1 MEKRTEID
9 NEIEIDLKDLFM
21 ELLSFWQ
28 LIALALVLGAVIA
41 YAASRFM
48 MTPMY
53 ESTSELYV
61 LSKSTSITSLADI
74 QTGTSLT
81 NDYMVVVKG
90 RPVLEQVIANLGLNE
105 SYGSLQGRVTLQNPS
120 NSRIL
125 MITVRDENPLVA
137 KTIADQIAE
146 VGKDFIALK
155 MVQDPPTIIQY
166 GYADGTPVSPHTM
179 KNTMIG
185 GFLGAMIAM
194 AIIVLAYLF
203 NDTIMT
209 AEDVEKKLGLNV
221 LGVLPLEDAEDD
233 GDTPPAKKRRDAE
246 VDSGGAA

>member
-1 MEKRTEID
+1 MEKKTERD
-9 NEIEIDLKDLFM
+9 NEIELDLKDLFM
-21 ELLSFWQ
+21 ELVSFWQ
-28 LIALALVLGAVIA
+28 VIVLALALGAVIA
-41 YAASRFM
+41 FAVSRFL
-48 MTPMY
+48 MTPQY
-53 ESTSELYV
+53 EATSELYV

-105 SYGSLQGRVTLQNPS
+105 TYRSLKNKVTLENPS

-137 KTIADQIAE
+137 KTIADKIAE
-146 VGKDFIALK
+146 VGADFIAMK
-155 MVQDPPTIIQY
+155 MDQDAPTIIQY
-166 GYADGTPVSPHTM
+166 GYADGEPVSPNTM
-179 KNTMIG
+179 KNTVIG
-185 GFLGAMIAM
+185 GFLGMLLAVAV
-194 AIIVLAYLF
+194 IVLSYLF

-221 LGVLPLEDAEDD
+221 LGSLPLEDAEDD
-233 GDTPPAKKRRDAE
+233 GESEPAKK
-246 VDSGGAA
+246 GK

>member
-1 MEKRTEID
+1 MEKKTERD
-9 NEIEIDLKDLFM
+9 NEIELDLKDLFM
-21 ELLSFWQ
+21 ELVSFWQ
-28 LIALALVLGAVIA
+28 VIVLALALGAVIA
-41 YAASRFM
+41 FAVSRFL
-48 MTPMY
+48 MTPQY

-61 LSKSTSITSLADI
+61 LSKSTTITSLADI

-105 SYGSLQGRVTLQNPS
+105 TYRSLKNKVTLENPS

-137 KTIADQIAE
+137 KTIADKIAE
-146 VGKDFIALK
+146 VGADFIAMK
-155 MVQDPPTIIQY
+155 MDQDAPTIIQY
-166 GYADGTPVSPHTM
+166 GYADGEPVSPNTM
-179 KNTMIG
+179 KNTVIG
-185 GFLGAMIAM
+185 GFLGMLLAVAV
-194 AIIVLAYLF
+194 IVLSYLF

-221 LGVLPLEDAEDD
+221 LGSLPLEDAEDD
-233 GDTPPAKKRRDAE
+233 GESEPAKK
-246 VDSGGAA
+246 GK

>member
-1 MEKRTEID
+1 MEKKTERD
-9 NEIEIDLKDLFM
+9 NEIELDLKDLFM
-21 ELLSFWQ
+21 ELVSFWQ
-28 LIALALVLGAVIA
+28 VIVLALALGAVIA
-41 YAASRFM
+41 FAVSRFL
-48 MTPMY
+48 MTPKY
-53 ESTSELYV
+53 EATSELYV

-105 SYGSLQGRVTLQNPS
+105 TYRSLKNKVTLENPS

-137 KTIADQIAE
+137 KTIADKIAE
-146 VGKDFIALK
+146 VGADFIAMK
-155 MVQDPPTIIQY
+155 MDQDAPTIIQY
-166 GYADGTPVSPHTM
+166 GYADGEPVSPNTM
-179 KNTMIG
+179 KNTVIG
-185 GFLGAMIAM
+185 GFLGMLLAVAV
-194 AIIVLAYLF
+194 IVLSYLF

-221 LGVLPLEDAEDD
+221 LGSLPLEDAEDD
-233 GDTPPAKKRRDAE
+233 GESEPAKK
-246 VDSGGAA
+246 GK

>member
-1 MEKRTEID
+1 MEKKTERD
-9 NEIEIDLKDLFM
+9 NEIELDLKDLFM
-21 ELLSFWQ
+21 ELVSFWQ
-28 LIALALVLGAVIA
+28 VIVLALALGAVIA
-41 YAASRFM
+41 FAVSRFL
-48 MTPMY
+48 MTPKY
-53 ESTSELYV
+53 EATSELYV

-105 SYGSLQGRVTLQNPS
+105 TYRSLKNKVSLENPS

-137 KTIADQIAE
+137 KTIADKIAE
-146 VGKDFIALK
+146 VGADFIAMK
-155 MVQDPPTIIQY
+155 MDQDAPTIIQY
-166 GYADGTPVSPHTM
+166 GYADGEPVSPNTM
-179 KNTMIG
+179 KNTVIG
-185 GFLGAMIAM
+185 GFLGMLLAVAV
-194 AIIVLAYLF
+194 IVLSYLF

-221 LGVLPLEDAEDD
+221 LGSLPLEDAEDD
-233 GDTPPAKKRRDAE
+233 GESEPAKK
-246 VDSGGAA
+246 GK

>member
-1 MEKRTEID
+1 MEKKTERD
-9 NEIEIDLKDLFM
+9 NEIELDLKDLFM
-21 ELLSFWQ
+21 ELVSFWQ
-28 LIALALVLGAVIA
+28 VIVLALALGAVIA
-41 YAASRFM
+41 FAISRFL
-48 MTPMY
+48 MTPKY
-53 ESTSELYV
+53 EATSELYV

-105 SYGSLQGRVTLQNPS
+105 TYRSLKNKVSLENPS

-137 KTIADQIAE
+137 KTIADKIAE
-146 VGKDFIALK
+146 VGSDFIAMK
-155 MVQDPPTIIQY
+155 MDQDSPTIIQY
-166 GYADGTPVSPHTM
+166 GYADGEPVSPNTM
-179 KNTMIG
+179 KNTVIG
-185 GFLGAMIAM
+185 GFLGMLLAVAV
-194 AIIVLAYLF
+194 IVLSYLF

-221 LGVLPLEDAEDD
+221 LGSLPLEDAEDD
-233 GDTPPAKKRRDAE
+233 GESIPAKK
-246 VDSGGAA
+246 GK

>member
-41 YAASRFM
+41 YAVSRFM

-74 QTGTSLT
+74 QTGTNLT

-105 SYGSLQGRVTLQNPS
+105 TYGSLRGKVTLENPS

-137 KTIADQIAE
+137 KTIADKIAE
-146 VGKDFIALK
+146 VGSDFIAMK
-155 MVQDPPTIIQY
+155 MDQDSPTIIQY
-166 GYADGTPVSPHTM
+166 GYADGAPVSPHTM

-185 GFLGAMIAM
+185 GFLGAMLAM

-233 GDTPPAKKRRDAE
+233 GDSLPAKKRRDAE
-246 VDSGGAA
+246 ADSGGAA